1 MQTVYSAPYAEI
13 TLEKMTVE
21 SEAATAAMST
31 SEKWRY
37 LCEIMNRQ
45 EWFLDLII
53 KKKTLD
59 DATEVQ
65 KKDYQYIMI
74 AYQKNVETT
83 FSRLI
88 KSRATLDTLRSDVQK
103 LNEIID
109 AKKPGTIREAKKQR
123 TQLMKDIKDRMSFIE
138 NDEAAL
144 KRLGVDL

>member
-1 MQTVYSAPYAEI
+1 
-13 TLEKMTVE
+13 
-21 SEAATAAMST
+21 
-31 SEKWRY
+31 
-37 LCEIMNRQ
+37 
-45 EWFLDLII
+45 
-53 KKKTLD
+53 
-59 DATEVQ
+59 
-65 KKDYQYIMI
+65 MI
-74 AYQKNVETT
+74 GYQKRVETT

>member
-74 AYQKNVETT
+74 AYQKNVEAT

>member
-31 SEKWRY
+31 SDKWRY
-37 LCEIMNRQ
+37 LCEILNRQ

-74 AYQKNVETT
+74 AYQKRVEAT

-88 KSRATLDTLRSDVQK
+88 KSRATLDTLRSDAQK